1 MCAFVADVLQ
11 VSVEGFNETDES
23 ELVNQIT
30 ELLKSCTLKETN
42 KIIELVKLEQHGVE
56 LVEVEKDHSIGLFF
70 HCRSYEALQY
80 LYNLLISLRL
90 QDIIQT
96 VFNNILDREKQVV
109 VNIKWNQE
117 DYSKCE
123 DYFQFGRFYTRLCPQ
138 IILYSVSLCLTKRTV
153 SY

>member
-1 MCAFVADVLQ
+1 MCAFVAVVLQ

-30 ELLKSCTLKETN
+30 ELLKRCKLKDRK
-42 KIIELVKLEQHGVE
+42 KIIELVMLMQNGVE
-56 LVEVEKDHSIGLFF
+56 LVEVEKDHSIGLFI

-109 VNIKWNQE
+109 VNIKWNEE
-117 DYSKCE
+117 DYSKCA
-123 DYFQFGRFYTRLCPQ
+123 DYFQFGRFYSRLCP
-138 IILYSVSLCLTKRTV
+138 
-153 SY
+153 